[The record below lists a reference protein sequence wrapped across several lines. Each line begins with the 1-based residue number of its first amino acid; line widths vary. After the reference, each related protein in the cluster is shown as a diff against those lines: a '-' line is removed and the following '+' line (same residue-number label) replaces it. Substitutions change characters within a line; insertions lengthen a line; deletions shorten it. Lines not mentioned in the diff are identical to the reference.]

1 MDRHYLE
8 GATRHALANA
18 HSKDLANQSKNG
30 VRFITYWCDEER
42 STAFCLVDAP
52 NNRNAEILL
61 HLRIVLSVGEFVE
74 DDNDLFGATV
84 QLASRLCE
92 HATADQ
98 ILAAEDV
105 VKQSPNQKFRF
116 SASVRSRPK
125 ASIFPSR
132 FTRSFGAIVNPDDRS
147 SVKRPTAYH
156 A

>member
-1 MDRHYLE
+1 MPVYMDRHYLE

-30 VRFITYWCDEER
+30 VRFITYWFDEER
-42 STAFCLVDAP
+42 STAFCLGDAP
-52 NNRNAEILL
+52 NNRNAEIPL
-61 HLRIVLSVGEFVE
+61 HLRIGLSVGGPVE
-74 DDNDLFGATV
+74 DDNDLFGATE

-116 SASVRSRPK
+116 SSV
-125 ASIFPSR
+125 
-132 FTRSFGAIVNPDDRS
+132 GAITPKGFHLPVPIYEVLLTR
-147 SVKRPTAYH
+147 
-156 A
+156 

>member
-1 MDRHYLE
+1 
-8 GATRHALANA
+8 
-18 HSKDLANQSKNG
+18 
-30 VRFITYWCDEER
+30 VRFITYWFDEER

-61 HLRIVLSVGEFVE
+61 HLRIVLSVDEFVE

-105 VKQSPNQKFRF
+105 VKQSPNQKFSFPRRCDHAQRLP
-116 SASVRSRPK
+116 SSRPDLRGPL
-125 ASIFPSR
+125 AR
-132 FTRSFGAIVNPDDRS
+132 
-147 SVKRPTAYH
+147 
-156 A
+156 